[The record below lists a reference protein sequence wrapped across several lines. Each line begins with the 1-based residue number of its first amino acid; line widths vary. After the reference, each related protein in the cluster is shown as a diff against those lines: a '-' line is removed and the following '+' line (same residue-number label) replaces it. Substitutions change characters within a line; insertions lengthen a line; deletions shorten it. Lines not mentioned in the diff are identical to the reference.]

1 MKHRWLILIL
11 AVAFPVTACDAGQ
24 DTDSE
29 MPGGE
34 GMAESEQQE
43 GMAEFEQEEGMAESE
58 QQMMMLPDTTAQAV
72 WSYLQDADY
81 EDWRMWP
88 GKGELYEGTE
98 PHGMLLTTYLNDTA
112 YAGLTTG
119 SGELP
124 NGSIVVKENY
134 MPDSTLAALTV
145 MYSAEGYDPEHNDY
159 FWAKYEADGTVEA
172 AGRVESC
179 ISCHTDGERGY
190 LMTPYE
196 PGM

>member
-34 GMAESEQQE
+34 TMPESEQQE
-43 GMAEFEQEEGMAESE
+43 SMPESE
-58 QQMMMLPDTTAQAV
+58 QQMMTLPDTTAQAV

-81 EDWRMWP
+81 QDWRMWP

-98 PHGMLLTTYLNDTA
+98 PHGMLLTTYLNGTA
-112 YAGLTTG
+112 YDGLTTG

-134 MPDSTLAALTV
+134 MPDSTLAAITV
-145 MYSAEGYDPEHNDY
+145 MYSAEGYDAEHNDY
-159 FWAKYEADGTVEA
+159 FWAKYEADGTVED

-179 ISCHTDGERGY
+179 TNCHTDGERGY

-196 PGM
+196 GGM